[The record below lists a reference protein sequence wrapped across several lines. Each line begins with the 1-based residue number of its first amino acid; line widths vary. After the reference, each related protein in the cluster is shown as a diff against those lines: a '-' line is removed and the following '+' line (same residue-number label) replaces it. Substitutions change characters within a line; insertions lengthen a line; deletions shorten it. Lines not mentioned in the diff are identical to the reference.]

1 MQSGCVDLESLCIIS
16 GEKVWK
22 ITVNLSVIAT
32 DGNVLDCASIATVSS
47 LADFS
52 LPAVSVEGKCVR
64 VWNELDRN
72 PVPLVMNHLPL
83 FNTFCLFNNGTTIIC
98 DPGEA
103 EERLAESKL
112 YIAVNARQE
121 LCALKSASK
130 KHIFPQQV
138 FFSLF
143 FKSIDLFSP
152 KISYINA
159 FLWRRKG
166 LKI

>member
-138 FFSLF
+138 FFLYFLNLLTYFRQKLVTSMHF
-143 FKSIDLFSP
+143 FGGE
-152 KISYINA
+152 
-159 FLWRRKG
+159 KG
-166 LKI
+166 